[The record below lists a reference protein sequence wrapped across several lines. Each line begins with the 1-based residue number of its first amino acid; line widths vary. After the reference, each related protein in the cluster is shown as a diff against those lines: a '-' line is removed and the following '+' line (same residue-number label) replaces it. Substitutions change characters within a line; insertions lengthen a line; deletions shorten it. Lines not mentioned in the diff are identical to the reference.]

1 MRCLAKDELE
11 QDLSD
16 VRRFAA
22 RLDVTSEERG
32 AAVRAKRFAIRLLK
46 EHNTSRHSGKRCPLA
61 TQL

>member
-1 MRCLAKDELE
+1 MECLAKDELE

-16 VRRFAA
+16 IRRFAA

-32 AAVRAKRFAIRLLK
+32 ADVRAKIFAIRLLK
-46 EHNTSRHSGKRCPLA
+46 EHTGHSGKRYPLA